1 VRLAATTVCARP
13 EAAERE
19 QPRGGANSG
28 SGDRL
33 RPVINDLGLTVQ
45 AHTAVGQPSHIC
57 PANSTAGVPGAIANR
72 CGYPRTDGSLG
83 DVIGLVALGALIEWL
98 RSQFPGRR
106 RDFEGSM
113 IFLPIIV
120 VIVGGFALM
129 ILYAIASTVAK

>member
-1 VRLAATTVCARP
+1 VIFLVCLFWVVTMLTNQMNADTASRAAHGSNSDSMQNFYALGP
-13 EAAERE
+13 
-19 QPRGGANSG
+19 GG
-28 SGDRL
+28 
-33 RPVINDLGLTVQ
+33 
-45 AHTAVGQPSHIC
+45 
-57 PANSTAGVPGAIANR
+57 
-72 CGYPRTDGSLG
+72 
-83 DVIGLVALGALIEWL
+83 IGLVALGALIEWL